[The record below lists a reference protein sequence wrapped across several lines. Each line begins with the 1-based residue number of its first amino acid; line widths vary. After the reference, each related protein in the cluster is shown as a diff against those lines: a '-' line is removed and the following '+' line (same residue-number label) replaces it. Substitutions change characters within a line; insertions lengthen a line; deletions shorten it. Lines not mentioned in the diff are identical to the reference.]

1 MKMKKLSKIILAA
14 VITGVMSI
22 AGTASADDF
31 RDFRTDKD
39 NLIIRIIQGRIERKH
54 RRDIPRRLRRRRR
67 HMPPPPP
74 EWRRDRRHRRHMP
87 PPPPPPRHH
96 GRRLPPPPRHRR

>member
-1 MKMKKLSKIILAA
+1 MKKLSKIILAA

-31 RDFRTDKD
+31 RADKD
-39 NLIIRIIQGRIERKH
+39 NLIIRLIQGRIERKH
-54 RRDIPRRLRRRRR
+54 RRDIPRRLRHHHRRHRK

-74 EWRRDRRHRRHMP
+74 PDWCRYRRHRKHMP

-96 GRRLPPPPRHRR
+96 GRRLPPPRHRR